1 MGMFDYIFVE
11 EDIILP
17 ELPEIA
23 VKHWGGNQN
32 KIAFQTKDT
41 PNQGL
46 RKYVIGNDG
55 VLYIEEFESTFEE
68 NDSILGFSETRTNE
82 RLESTYFTGKIRFY
96 DCIQH
101 EDYTFD
107 DYDGFESGWIEY
119 LAEFRNGVLLQP
131 IELRENTPAKKL
143 TEEELKDKLERR
155 EKARL
160 ENRARFIESRKT
172 HPTPHQKVIDNIARE
187 VKIATCIPTM
197 EDYGRALNN
206 IELHIKEYRETHD
219 PFYTN

>member
-1 MGMFDYIFVE
+1 MFDYVFVE

-23 VKHWGGNQN
+23 VEHWGGSQN

-46 RKYVIGNDG
+46 RKFVIGNDG
-55 VLYIEEFESTFEE
+55 ILYIEEFESTFEE
-68 NDSILGFSETRTNE
+68 DNSIIGFKETRTNV

-96 DCIQH
+96 DSVQH

-107 DYDGFESGWIEY
+107 EYDGFESGWIEY
-119 LAEFRNGVLLQP
+119 LAEFRSGVLLKP
-131 IELRENTPAKKL
+131 IELKENTPARKL
-143 TEEELKDKLERR
+143 TEEELKEKLERR

-160 ENRARFIESRKT
+160 ANRARFIESRKT

-187 VKIATCIPTM
+187 VKIASSIPTM
-197 EDYGRALNN
+197 EDYGKALNN
-206 IELHIKEYRETHD
+206 IELFIKEYREIHD
-219 PFYTN
+219 PFYTD